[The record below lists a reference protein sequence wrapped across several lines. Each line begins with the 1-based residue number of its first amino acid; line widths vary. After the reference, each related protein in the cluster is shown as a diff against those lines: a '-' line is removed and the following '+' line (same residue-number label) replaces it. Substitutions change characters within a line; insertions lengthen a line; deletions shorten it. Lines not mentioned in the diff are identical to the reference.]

1 MDNSALT
8 QAMKASISEVL
19 EQMFFMTI
27 DCQAQDGDSVD
38 PQPVAGSIIAG
49 IGFNGS
55 PSGTFILEIPEDLAR
70 AVTADFLGAAARDL
84 SAAQVAATVLE
95 MLNMLAGGTLSRF
108 DRQALYDLQ
117 MPELISADDLSALT
131 DKSPAPIAFRIYT
144 PQSRIMF
151 QLMAR

>member
-27 DCQAQDGDSVD
+27 DCQAQDGNSVD

-49 IGFNGS
+49 IGFSGL

-70 AVTADFLGAAARDL
+70 SVTANFLGAAARDL

-95 MLNMLAGGTLSRF
+95 MLNMLAGGTLSCF
-108 DRQALYDLQ
+108 DRRALYDLQ
-117 MPELISADDLSALT
+117 MPELISINDLMTLT
-131 DKSPAPIAFRIYT
+131 DRSPEPIAIRIQT
-144 PQSRIMF
+144 PQSRMMF
-151 QLMAR
+151 RLMAR